1 MLSRRLIPFFPFA
14 LMALGACGGGE
25 ADSERDLN
33 LPPAESI
40 ATLGDTALSQ
50 AQPET
55 AAPAARPRPQ
65 PPREAAAPAARPQAP
80 SELGAGTTIMLSASD
95 TLELNN
101 DVVGETITATVV
113 EALFDSRGREVIPAG
128 STVYGTLEKTEV
140 TDSSGTTE
148 IMLVRFQQVRID
160 GALFAMESRTDSVG
174 TRTVADDVGVGE
186 AAKVG
191 AGAAVGALA
200 GRLLGGNRTGT
211 IVGAAVGTAAG
222 VGVAVA
228 TRGDKVILDAGAP
241 IRIIL
246 TSPFVRTP

>member
-1 MLSRRLIPFFPFA
+1 MLSRRLIPVFPFA
-14 LMALGACGGGE
+14 LMAIGACGGGE

-40 ATLGDTALSQ
+40 AAIGDTAL
-50 AQPET
+50 AEPEQEV
-55 AAPAARPRPQ
+55 AAPEVAAPEVRVARPL
-65 PPREAAAPAARPQAP
+65 PPP
-80 SELGAGTTIMLSASD
+80 ELDEGTTMMLIATD
-95 TLELNN
+95 TVELN
-101 DVVGETITATVV
+101 DDLVGETITATVV
-113 EALFDSRGREVIPAG
+113 EALYDTRGREVIPAG

-148 IMLVRFQQVRID
+148 VMLLRFQQVSID
-160 GALFAMESRTDSVG
+160 GALFSMESRTDSVG
-174 TRTVADDVGVGE
+174 TRTAADDVGVGE

-211 IVGAAVGTAAG
+211 LVGAAVGTAAG

-246 TSPFVRTP
+246 TAPFVRAS